1 MDNRNTPHELD
12 EMFPADKATI
22 HYLKTHDAHFA
33 RLAERYHAV
42 NRAVHRMETNVE
54 PAADET
60 IEGERKL
67 RLRLLDEISAIIAV
81 RRANPR
87 A

>member
-1 MDNRNTPHELD
+1 MNNRHTPHELD
-12 EMFPADKATI
+12 EMFPADKATLSE
-22 HYLKTHDAHFA
+22 LKLNDAHFA

-60 IEGERKL
+60 IEAERKL
-67 RLRLLDEISAIIAV
+67 RLHLLDEIAAMIA
-81 RRANPR
+81 RRKAGPAR
-87 A
+87 

>member
-12 EMFPADKATI
+12 EMFPADKAAI
-22 HYLKTHDAHFA
+22 HDLKTTDAHFA
-33 RLAERYHAV
+33 RLARSYHEV

-60 IEGERKL
+60 MEAERRR
-67 RLRLLDEISAIIAV
+67 RLKLLDEIAAMIAARKRAASA
-81 RRANPR
+81 
-87 A
+87 